1 MDSPTPIQTD
11 TQSQI
16 QTENIGSKLLTIHNA
31 LLDTTFIPEISEM
44 NEDKVKTIKYC
55 LRK

>member
-1 MDSPTPIQTD
+1 MDNKTEY
-11 TQSQI
+11 
-16 QTENIGSKLLTIHNA
+16 QTEQQTETNIESKLVTIHNA

-44 NEDKVKTIKYC
+44 NETKIKTIKYC